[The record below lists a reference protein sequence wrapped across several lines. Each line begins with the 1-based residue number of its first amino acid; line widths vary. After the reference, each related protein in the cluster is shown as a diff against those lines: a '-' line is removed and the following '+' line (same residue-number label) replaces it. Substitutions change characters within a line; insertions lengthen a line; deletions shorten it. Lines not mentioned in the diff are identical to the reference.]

1 MGAFSRLG
9 NQLYTGQK
17 SIDFVGRRWLWY
29 AMSGVIV
36 VAAVLGLTVRGLNLG
51 IEFKGGNSYT
61 VQVPSASQSV
71 VDKIRNDLN
80 GSGIAAA
87 ATPTVTTAFNPVKG
101 ESSIL
106 VETKTIA
113 AASADDQKI
122 QSILAADAGVDVSQ
136 ISSSTVGKSWGT
148 QVLHKMEWGLGVFL
162 ILVSLFI
169 WAYFREWKMSASAL
183 LALAHDVVITVGV
196 YALSGF
202 EVTPATVTGFL
213 TILGFSLYD
222 TVVVFDKVRE
232 NTKNLRAS
240 RQSYAGA
247 ANLALNQTLVR
258 SINTSL
264 VALLPVAA
272 ILVTSTLLLG
282 ASSLKDIS
290 LALFVGMAAGTYS
303 SIFIATPFLVHIKSG
318 EKAVKDA
325 ARRASAK
332 ARKDDKYAA
341 VPAFSEDMPIQ
352 EPLDPDMIGDEGDPI
367 PTQRPTPGFRVGGDV
382 TGRTAPESKSQVR
395 DSGSAGRP
403 QPNRQSRSK
412 RK

>member
-113 AASADDQKI
+113 AGSADDQKI

-136 ISSSTVGKSWGT
+136 ISSSTVGKSLGT
-148 QVLHKMEWGLGVFL
+148 QVLHKMECGLGVFL

-183 LALAHDVVITVGV
+183 LALAHDAVTTVGV
-196 YALSGF
+196 YAL
-202 EVTPATVTGFL
+202 
-213 TILGFSLYD
+213 
-222 TVVVFDKVRE
+222 
-232 NTKNLRAS
+232 
-240 RQSYAGA
+240 
-247 ANLALNQTLVR
+247 
-258 SINTSL
+258 
-264 VALLPVAA
+264 
-272 ILVTSTLLLG
+272 
-282 ASSLKDIS
+282 
-290 LALFVGMAAGTYS
+290 
-303 SIFIATPFLVHIKSG
+303 
-318 EKAVKDA
+318 
-325 ARRASAK
+325 
-332 ARKDDKYAA
+332 
-341 VPAFSEDMPIQ
+341 
-352 EPLDPDMIGDEGDPI
+352 
-367 PTQRPTPGFRVGGDV
+367 
-382 TGRTAPESKSQVR
+382 
-395 DSGSAGRP
+395 
-403 QPNRQSRSK
+403 
-412 RK
+412 